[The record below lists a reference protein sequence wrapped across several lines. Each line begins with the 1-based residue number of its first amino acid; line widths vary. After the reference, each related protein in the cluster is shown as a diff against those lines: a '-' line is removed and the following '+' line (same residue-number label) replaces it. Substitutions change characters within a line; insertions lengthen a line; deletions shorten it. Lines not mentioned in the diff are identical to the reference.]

1 MIKDTSLSTEL
12 TFAILPIVIP
22 INPRSGK
29 IVKATK
35 KKVEGTPED
44 PEIDKNKELE
54 REIDPWEKYVVKEK
68 LEVFILENEI
78 RGTLNSSGYYIFIH
92 SVKSDDTDEDLPVI
106 NTPQPIGHT
115 LCIESDSYLSSKHF
129 IDTDQFNSESKNR
142 SKNRSIVAYL
152 FEKRLLKNTDKGN
165 RFIKNIITY
174 PSKKTVLK
182 VVINKAKYNW
192 YANLIEKP
200 VFNAKLLLRKFGDSG
215 ENFIPN
221 SMSANVYVFSLF
233 DENGQI
239 ETLEGTYDESINS
252 ILGVRNFIKFPDQK
266 EAKFELIVQLEGLG
280 DDGVA
285 NKFPLEVK
293 IEKSTTTSLN
303 VLILE

>member
-1 MIKDTSLSTEL
+1 M
-12 TFAILPIVIP
+12 
-22 INPRSGK
+22 
-29 IVKATK
+29 
-35 KKVEGTPED
+35 
-44 PEIDKNKELE
+44 
-54 REIDPWEKYVVKEK
+54 
-68 LEVFILENEI
+68 
-78 RGTLNSSGYYIFIH
+78 
-92 SVKSDDTDEDLPVI
+92 
-106 NTPQPIGHT
+106 
-115 LCIESDSYLSSKHF
+115 
-129 IDTDQFNSESKNR
+129 DQFNSESSNR
-142 SKNRSIVAYL
+142 SSNRSIVAYL

-165 RFIKNIITY
+165 RFVKSIIIY

-192 YANLIEKP
+192 YSKNQIEKP

-215 ENFIPN
+215 DELIPN

-233 DENGQI
+233 DEMGEI
-239 ETLEGTYDESINS
+239 ETLEGTYDESNNS

-280 DDGVA
+280 DDSVA

-293 IEKSTTTSLN
+293 IEKSMTTSLN